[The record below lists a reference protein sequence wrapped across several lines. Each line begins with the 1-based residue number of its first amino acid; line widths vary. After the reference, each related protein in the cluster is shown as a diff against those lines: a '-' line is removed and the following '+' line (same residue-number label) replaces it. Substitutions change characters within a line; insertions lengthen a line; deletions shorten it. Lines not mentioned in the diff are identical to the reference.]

1 MQVRRRKR
9 GAALLMTLSFFMA
22 QVCLVFA
29 GVSLLLLFAPGES
42 ARTFFEMLFDPDS
55 DFFEASTAVAF
66 AIVLAFLEP
75 FYVAAGFAMYLN
87 RRAELEAWDVEQ
99 ELRRAF
105 AS

>member
-1 MQVRRRKR
+1 M
-9 GAALLMTLSFFMA
+9 
-22 QVCLVFA
+22 
-29 GVSLLLLFAPGES
+29 LLFDALEHVVRGGS
-42 ARTFFEMLFDPDS
+42 GGRLC
-55 DFFEASTAVAF
+55 V
-66 AIVLAFLEP
+66 VVAFLEP